1 MRTLPRNMGRLPRE
15 VWAPLANHSRLF
27 NARGQKLQLAITAP
41 LLQIVATEQG
51 MGAVLSPAAAARGAH
66 ILPLAQDLS
75 PVNTMLGNI
84 GNALTGATGRA
95 LGLVALAAVGIAFLI
110 GRMNWML
117 AISVIVGLAILFGAG
132 TMLDGFS

>member
-1 MRTLPRNMGRLPRE
+1 M
-15 VWAPLANHSRLF
+15 
-27 NARGQKLQLAITAP
+27 
-41 LLQIVATEQG
+41 
-51 MGAVLSPAAAARGAH
+51 AVLTRYGQFIALAFAALITLSVPA
-66 ILPLAQDLS
+66 LAQDLS

-117 AISVIVGLAILFGAG
+117 AISVVVGLAILFGAC
-132 TMLDGFS
+132 TMLDGFA

>member
-1 MRTLPRNMGRLPRE
+1 M
-15 VWAPLANHSRLF
+15 
-27 NARGQKLQLAITAP
+27 
-41 LLQIVATEQG
+41 
-51 MGAVLSPAAAARGAH
+51 AVLTRYGRFIALAFATLIALSVPA
-66 ILPLAQDLS
+66 LAQDLS

-117 AISVIVGLAILFGAG
+117 AISVIVGRHPVWCRHHA
-132 TMLDGFS
+132 